1 MLAQNQKQGAKL
13 LNKTWCCTDQG
24 QFPLHS
30 SAPISR
36 PGASVMADCITDAVM
51 SDLQDKAACVKGKAV
66 CVQTQA
72 FCVVRAF

>member
-1 MLAQNQKQGAKL
+1 
-13 LNKTWCCTDQG
+13 
-24 QFPLHS
+24 
-30 SAPISR
+30 
-36 PGASVMADCITDAVM
+36 MADCITDAVM